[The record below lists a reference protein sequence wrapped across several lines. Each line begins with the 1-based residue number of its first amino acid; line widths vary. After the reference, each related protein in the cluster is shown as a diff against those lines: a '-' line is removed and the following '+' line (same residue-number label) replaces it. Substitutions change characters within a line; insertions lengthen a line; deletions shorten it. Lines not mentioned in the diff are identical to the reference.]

1 MSANKIAAQAPAEV
15 KEKFVLSKRMV
26 YYLMIILAL
35 VWVGFLYLPA
45 ISSLILGTLL
55 AYLLHP
61 AAVFLNQKLRLNYT
75 LSVWM
80 IFISFIV
87 ILVSLIRYSAPIID
101 KQIGILTND
110 FEVISQELINLQP
123 ILENLLNISV
133 PLDEVITEL
142 EQELNQVLVPNKIF
156 MILRSATSN
165 FVWIMVTLMTC
176 FYLLLEHKNFV
187 SWLIRITPDSQKDLL
202 NRILQEVNSIWKS
215 YLRGQLVLMVIIG
228 LASGVAALVLGIP
241 NALIIGVLAGFLEL
255 IPSLGPTVSTII
267 VGVSAWT
274 QGPLFLDLPNF
285 GFAILVCVIF
295 IAIQTI
301 ENIILVPRIMGRRMK
316 LHPALVFIAIIST
329 LTLFGVIAGLIVIP
343 VIASIAAII
352 KISYQDL
359 NQTMVPDA

>member
-1 MSANKIAAQAPAEV
+1 M
-15 KEKFVLSKRMV
+15 
-26 YYLMIILAL
+26 
-35 VWVGFLYLPA
+35 
-45 ISSLILGTLL
+45 
-55 AYLLHP
+55 
-61 AAVFLNQKLRLNYT
+61 
-75 LSVWM
+75 
-80 IFISFIV
+80 
-87 ILVSLIRYSAPIID
+87 
-101 KQIGILTND
+101 
-110 FEVISQELINLQP
+110 
-123 ILENLLNISV
+123 

-359 NQTMVPDA
+359 NQTMVPEA